1 MSCVQLRGELDPL
14 HTAAGQRSVA
24 NLSTG
29 RACVSLMQSTC
40 CTIC

>member
-1 MSCVQLRGELDPL
+1 MSRVQLRRELDPL

-29 RACVSLMQSTC
+29 TAVFL
-40 CTIC
+40 